1 MAIQLNKELDNSVVE
16 KINYLLLNDLSI
28 VCDAW
33 VAGGAILSV
42 LNQVSPNDIDLFF
55 KNKNDLKKAML
66 FFTSNS
72 GKVYYESNKVIKIEY
87 KSLKLDLV
95 KIYFESPLQCINDF
109 DFDICKA
116 YVYQNELFLHNGFK
130 TTFKQR
136 LLVISGNIKYPFST
150 LYRLQKYT
158 NKGYF
163 LDYNSCKKIYEAIKN
178 SNGTDEEE
186 FYDNNIVG

>member
-1 MAIQLNKELDNSVVE
+1 MQQLNKELDNSIIE
-16 KINYLLLNDLSI
+16 KINYLVLNDLSS
-28 VCDAW
+28 VCDVW

-55 KNKNDLKKAML
+55 KNENDLKKAML
-66 FFTSNS
+66 FFTVNS
-72 GKVYYESNKVIKIEY
+72 GKVYYESDKVIKIQY

-130 TTFKQR
+130 TTFKQK
-136 LLVISGNIKYPFST
+136 LLVISGNIQYPFST

-158 NKGYF
+158 NKGYI

-178 SNGTDEEE
+178 STGTDEEE

>member
-1 MAIQLNKELDNSVVE
+1 MAVQLNKELDNSVIE
-16 KINYLLLNDLSI
+16 KINYLVLNDLSS
-28 VCDAW
+28 VCDVW

-42 LNQVSPNDIDLFF
+42 INQVSPNDIDLFF
-55 KNKNDLKKAML
+55 KSEKDLLLAKL
-66 FFTSNS
+66 FFTVNS
-72 GKVYYESNKVIKIEY
+72 GEIYYESDKVIKIEY

-95 KIYFESPLQCINDF
+95 KIYFESPLKCINDF

-116 YVYQNELFLHNGFK
+116 YVYKNELFLHNGFK

-150 LYRLQKYT
+150 LYRLQKYI
-158 NKGYF
+158 NKGYI
-163 LDYNSCKKIYEAIKN
+163 LDYTSCKKIYEAIKN
-178 SNGTDEEE
+178 STGEDEGE

>member
-1 MAIQLNKELDNSVVE
+1 MVQLNKELDNSIIE
-16 KINYLLLNDLSI
+16 KINYLVLKDLSS

-42 LNQVSPNDIDLFF
+42 LNQISPNDIDIFF
-55 KNKNDLKKAML
+55 KSEKDLSLAKL
-66 FFTSNS
+66 FFTVNG
-72 GKVYYESNKVIKIEY
+72 GKIYYESDKVLKIEY
-87 KSLKLDLV
+87 RSLKLDLV

-116 YVYQNELFLHNGFK
+116 YVYKNELFLHNGFK

-136 LLVISGNIKYPFST
+136 LLVISENIKYPFST

-163 LDYNSCKKIYEAIKN
+163 LDYQSCKKIYEAIKN
-178 SNGTDEEE
+178 STGIYEEE
-186 FYDNNIVG
+186 FYENNIIS